1 MFYKEAPPPVE
12 ALTLHY
18 HPSLPND
25 PDKARKVKLDIE
37 STLCGP
43 DQRCPGSKS
52 DIPALK
58 QQSYTG
64 TSRVL
69 PSATADIPCS
79 ELGVDGMLEKLTDLI
94 YLVDSDHD
102 TCKYFTAKNGNFGTA
117 YAHLCCN
124 FIPPILTNKSQKCT
138 ASMRGSGG
146 ICLIVHLL

>member
-1 MFYKEAPPPVE
+1 MGVFYKEAPLPVD
-12 ALTLHY
+12 ALPLHY

-52 DIPALK
+52 DIPVLK

-94 YLVDSDHD
+94 HLVDSDCD
-102 TCKYFTAKNGNFGTA
+102 TCKYFIAKNGNLGTA
-117 YAHLCCN
+117 YAHLHCN
-124 FIPPILTNKSQKCT
+124 FIPPILTNNHKSAQLRWRDPVGY
-138 ASMRGSGG
+138 A
-146 ICLIVHLL
+146 

>member
-1 MFYKEAPPPVE
+1 MGVFYKEALLPVE
-12 ALTLHY
+12 ALLLHY
-18 HPSLPND
+18 HPSLPDD
-25 PDKARKVKLDIE
+25 PDKARKAKLDIE

-52 DIPALK
+52 DILVLK

-69 PSATADIPCS
+69 PSATADIPCL

-94 YLVDSDHD
+94 HLVDSDRD
-102 TCKYFTAKNGNFGTA
+102 TCEYFIAKNSDFGTA

-124 FIPPILTNKSQKCT
+124 FIPPILTNES
-138 ASMRGSGG
+138 
-146 ICLIVHLL
+146 